1 MSNTLTVIV
10 AGCEHSQGL
19 SKKDDTPY
27 NFAQLNYLVPN
38 QGWKSAKGVCKAYG
52 LTQKQMPMAA
62 SPALLIEFDKIQNQ
76 FPVKCVLTLE
86 PDPENPQRNLVT
98 DFKIAELEDEL

>member
-1 MSNTLTVIV
+1 MANTLIVVV
-10 AGCEHSQGL
+10 AGCEHSVGL

-38 QGWKSAKGVCKAYG
+38 TGWKSAKGHCKAYG
-52 LTQKQMPMAA
+52 LTQKQMSMSANPT
-62 SPALLIEFDKIQNQ
+62 LLAEFDKIQ
-76 FPVKCVLTLE
+76 FPARCVLTLE

-98 DFKIAELEDEL
+98 DFKLAEIDDEL